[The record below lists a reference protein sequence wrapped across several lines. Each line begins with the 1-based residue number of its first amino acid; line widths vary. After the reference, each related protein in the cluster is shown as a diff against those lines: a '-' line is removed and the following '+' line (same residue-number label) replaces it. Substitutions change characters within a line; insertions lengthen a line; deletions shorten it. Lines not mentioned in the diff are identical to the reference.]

1 MDERIAANRRVW
13 DEWARINQDSALYDA
28 AAFKAGQT
36 SLKPIE
42 LEEVGSVAG
51 KSLLHLQCHFGQD
64 TLSWARMGAKVT
76 GVDLSP
82 EAIRRAQALAAELK
96 LDARF
101 VCSDVLALEALGD
114 EQFDIVFVSYGALI
128 WLPDLDRWART
139 VARHLKPG
147 GMFHL
152 VEFHPAISLLNEEAT
167 AIEASY
173 FRGDAMSFQTTS
185 SYAGGEHA
193 PMTSYEWQFT
203 IADVVTVL
211 LQAGLTLRSL
221 REFPYCV
228 HHCWPFLTESAP
240 GQFVVKHYPG
250 MLPLL
255 FSIAAQKRTE

>member
-1 MDERIAANRRVW
+1 MDEHIAANRRVW
-13 DEWARINQDSALYDA
+13 DEWARINQESELYDA
-28 AAFKAGQT
+28 GAFKAGQT

-42 LEEVGSVAG
+42 LEEVGPVTA
-51 KSLLHLQCHFGQD
+51 KTLLHLQCHFGQD

-96 LDARF
+96 IDARF
-101 VCSDVLALEALGD
+101 ICSDVLALNALNG

-128 WLPDLDRWART
+128 WLPDLDRWAQT

-147 GMFHL
+147 GIFHL
-152 VEFHPAISLLNEEAT
+152 VEFHPAIGMLDEEAKG
-167 AIEASY
+167 IEASY
-173 FRGDAMSFQTTS
+173 FRGDVRAYQSS
-185 SYAGGEHA
+185 ASYAGGTHA

-203 IADVVTVL
+203 IADVVTAL
-211 LQAGLTLRSL
+211 LKAGLTLRSL

-240 GQFVVKHYPG
+240 GQFVVKHHPG
-250 MLPLL
+250 KLPLL
-255 FSIAAQKRTE
+255 FSIAAQKPA

>member
-1 MDERIAANRRVW
+1 MDEHIAANRRVW
-13 DEWARINQDSALYDA
+13 DEWARINQESALYDA

-42 LEEVGSVAG
+42 LEQVGSVAG

-76 GVDLSP
+76 AVDLSP
-82 EAIRRAQALAAELK
+82 EAIRRAQDLAADLE

-101 VCSDVLALEALGD
+101 ICSDVLALDALGD
-114 EQFDIVFVSYGALI
+114 EKFDIVFVSYGALI

-152 VEFHPAISLLNEEAT
+152 VEFHPAIGMLNEEAT
-167 AIEASY
+167 GIEASY
-173 FRGDAMSFQTTS
+173 FRGDARAYQSNS
-185 SYAGGEHA
+185 SYAGGTHA

-211 LQAGLTLRSL
+211 LRAGLALRSL

-228 HHCWPFLTESAP
+228 HQCWPFLVESAP
-240 GQFVVKHYPG
+240 GQFVVKHHPG
-250 MLPLL
+250 KLPLL
-255 FSIAAQKRTE
+255 FSISAQKPA

>member
-51 KSLLHLQCHFGQD
+51 KTLLHLQCHFGQD
-64 TLSWARMGAKVT
+64 TLSWARMGARVT

-82 EAIRRAQALAAELK
+82 EAIRRARALAADLNI
-96 LDARF
+96 DARF
-101 VCSDVLALEALGD
+101 ICSDVLALDALGD
-114 EQFDIVFVSYGALI
+114 EKFDIVFVSYGALI
-128 WLPDLDRWART
+128 WLPDLDRWAET

-152 VEFHPAISLLNEEAT
+152 VEFHPAIGMLDDPAT
-167 AIEASY
+167 GIGGSY
-173 FRGDAMSFQTTS
+173 FRGDVLSFETTS
-185 SYAGGEHA
+185 SYAGGTHA

-203 IADVVTVL
+203 IADVVTAL
-211 LQAGLTLRSL
+211 LKAGLTLRSL

-228 HHCWPFLTESAP
+228 HNCWPFLMESAP
-240 GQFVVKHYPG
+240 GQFVVKHHPG
-250 MLPLL
+250 KLPLL
-255 FSIAAQKRTE
+255 FSIAAQKPA

>member
-1 MDERIAANRRVW
+1 MDERIAANRRLW
-13 DEWARINQDSALYDA
+13 DEWARINQESAFYDM
-28 AAFKAGQT
+28 AAFRAGAT

-42 LEEVGSVAG
+42 LEEVGPVAG

-64 TLSWARMGAKVT
+64 TLSWARLGARVT

-101 VCSDVLALEALGD
+101 VCSDVLQLDALGD
-114 EQFDIVFVSYGALI
+114 EQFDLVFVSSGALI
-128 WLPDLDRWART
+128 WLLDLECWAAT

-152 VEFHPAISLLNEEAT
+152 VEFHPAIGMLNEPAT
-167 AIEASY
+167 GIEGSY
-173 FRGDAMSFQTTS
+173 FRGDALSFRSES
-185 SYAGGEHA
+185 SYAGGGHA

-203 IADVVTVL
+203 IADVVTAL
-211 LQAGLTLRSL
+211 LKAGLTLRGL

-228 HHCWPFLTESAP
+228 HECWPFLVESEP
-240 GQFVVKHYPG
+240 GRYVVKHFPG
-250 MLPLL
+250 KLPLL
-255 FSIAAQKRTE
+255 FSLAAQK

>member
-1 MDERIAANRRVW
+1 MDERIAANRRLW
-13 DEWARINQDSALYDA
+13 DEWARINQDSALYDL
-28 AAFKAGQT
+28 AAFRAGET

-42 LEEVGSVAG
+42 LEEVGPVAG

-64 TLSWARMGAKVT
+64 TLSWSRMGAKVT

-82 EAIRRAQALAAELK
+82 EAIARARALAAELK

-101 VCSDVLALEALGD
+101 ICSDVLALDALGD

-128 WLPDLDRWART
+128 WLPDLDRWAET

-152 VEFHPAISLLNEEAT
+152 VEFHPAIGMLNEPAT
-167 AIEASY
+167 GIEGSY
-173 FRGDAMSFQTTS
+173 FRGDALSFRSES

-203 IADVVTVL
+203 IADAVTVL
-211 LQAGLTLRSL
+211 LKAGLALRSL

-228 HHCWPFLTESAP
+228 HKCWPFLVESEP
-240 GQFVVKHYPG
+240 GRYVVKHFPG
-250 MLPLL
+250 KLPLL
-255 FSIAAQKRTE
+255 FSIAAQKPA

>member
-13 DEWARINQDSALYDA
+13 DEWARINQESELYDA

-36 SLKPIE
+36 SLKSVE
-42 LEEVGSVAG
+42 LEEVGPVAG

-64 TLSWARMGAKVT
+64 TLSWARLGAKVT

-101 VCSDVLALEALGD
+101 ICSDVLALDALGA

-128 WLPDLDRWART
+128 WLPDLESWAAT
-139 VARHLKPG
+139 VAKHLKPG
-147 GMFHL
+147 GMLHL
-152 VEFHPAISLLNEEAT
+152 VEFHPAIGMLDEEAKG
-167 AIEASY
+167 IEASY
-173 FRGDAMSFQTTS
+173 FRGDARAYQSS
-185 SYAGGEHA
+185 ASYAGGAHA

-203 IADVVTVL
+203 IADVVTAL
-211 LQAGLTLRSL
+211 LRAGLTLRSL

-228 HHCWPFLTESAP
+228 HRCWPFLVESEP
-240 GQFVVKHYPG
+240 GRFVVKHHPG
-250 MLPLL
+250 KLPLL
-255 FSIAAQKRTE
+255 FSLAAQRPR